1 MNERAM
7 NDKHQVPVPPTGGD
21 AVEACVTCAAC
32 AGGCASCGVRSN
44 LHSHNYLADV
54 PGSDGHCDIVEV
66 HFKNTRRGFYRNS
79 NNLPLREGDWVAVEA
94 NPGHDIGQ
102 VALTGMLVKMQMKR
116 VNLRADAE
124 ILRVFRKARP
134 IDMERYEEA
143 KAREQDTMIRS
154 RQIALDLGLKMKIG
168 DVEYQGDGNKA
179 IFYYIADERVDFR
192 QLIKVLAD
200 VFKIRVEMKQIGA
213 RQEAGRIGG
222 IWPCGRPLCCASWMT
237 NFVSVATSA
246 ARYQD
251 ISLNPQKL
259 AGQCA
264 KLKCCINFEVDT
276 YVEASKKMPP
286 RDVILETKDA
296 QYFHFKSDVIKR
308 EMTYSTQKNSP
319 LGAITISV
327 ERVREVMTLNAA
339 VVKPD
344 RLQAD
349 GDLREQEMKAF
360 GDILGQDSISRFD
373 KKKKKKKARAD
384 RGGEGEKPRQ
394 PRESQ
399 EPREPREPRGERQER
414 PARQQQASGERRQ
427 RDNRQRQQNSPQGG
441 EQAQQRRPQQDRNN
455 RRQRPRN
462 QRQDNRPRGDRGN
475 ANANGDAKRGE

>member
-1 MNERAM
+1 
-7 NDKHQVPVPPTGGD
+7 
-21 AVEACVTCAAC
+21 
-32 AGGCASCGVRSN
+32 
-44 LHSHNYLADV
+44 
-54 PGSDGHCDIVEV
+54 
-66 HFKNTRRGFYRNS
+66 
-79 NNLPLREGDWVAVEA
+79 
-94 NPGHDIGQ
+94 
-102 VALTGMLVKMQMKR
+102 
-116 VNLRADAE
+116 
-124 ILRVFRKARP
+124 
-134 IDMERYEEA
+134 
-143 KAREQDTMIRS
+143 
-154 RQIALDLGLKMKIG
+154 
-168 DVEYQGDGNKA
+168 
-179 IFYYIADERVDFR
+179 
-192 QLIKVLAD
+192 
-200 VFKIRVEMKQIGA
+200 
-213 RQEAGRIGG
+213 
-222 IWPCGRPLCCASWMT
+222 
-237 NFVSVATSA
+237 
-246 ARYQD
+246 
-251 ISLNPQKL
+251 
-259 AGQCA
+259 
-264 KLKCCINFEVDT
+264 
-276 YVEASKKMPP
+276 MPP

-339 VVKPD
+339 GVKPD

-399 EPREPREPRGERQER
+399 EPREPREPRAERQER